1 MNMTQLY
8 KRVSLNNILF
18 LTDFSSASEWALPFV
33 REIAQKHGAKVTALH
48 VQMPDALTYMTPD
61 SLLAAIE
68 SRQDAALAKMKH
80 VEVQL
85 ADIPNHVVVVP
96 GKEVWKVVGAML
108 QQEQADLIIVGTRG
122 RTGFSKMLLGSTAEE
137 IFRRSPV
144 PVMTIGPY
152 ARVNEQCRAR
162 WQRVIF
168 ASNFSPESLA
178 AAGYAIS
185 FAEENDAQLT
195 FVHVVEACKHCTKAN
210 KNRMTVAEALHQ
222 LHVIVPPEAGLRR
235 RPETVVEHGDPAARI
250 LALANQTG
258 TDLIVLGVRSTSHAL
273 VTSHLEKTIAHR
285 IVVDAVCPVLTVRS
299 QIVVPPPW
307 SVGTQ
312 LLAKKQSNGLTAAVR

>member
-33 REIAQKHGAKVTALH
+33 REIAQEFGAKVTALH

-68 SRQDAALAKMKH
+68 SQQDAALAKMKH
-80 VEVQL
+80 VEIRL

-96 GKEVWKVVGAML
+96 GKEVWEVVEAML
-108 QQEQADLIIVGTRG
+108 QQEQVDLIIVGTRG

-144 PVMTIGPY
+144 PVMTVGPY
-152 ARVNEQCRAR
+152 ARVNEQRGAR

-168 ASNFSPESLA
+168 ASDFSPESLA
-178 AAGYAIS
+178 AAPYAIF

-195 FVHVVEACKHCTKAN
+195 FVHVVEACRHCKKAN
-210 KNRMTVAEALHQ
+210 KNRTTVAEALHQ
-222 LHVIVPPEAGLRR
+222 LHVIVPPEAGLWR

-250 LALANQTG
+250 LALANQTSA
-258 TDLIVLGVRSTSHAL
+258 DLIVLGVRSTSHVL

-285 IVVDAVCPVLTVRS
+285 IVVDASCPVLTVRS
-299 QIVVPPPW
+299 QMVVASPW
-307 SVGTQ
+307 GVATQ
-312 LLAKKQSNGLTAAVR
+312 LLGKNRKMGLTAVVR